1 VGEHSEHAAHV
12 DTWIA
17 RLPKH
22 LTPEQMVSAFEQGFS
37 ALWRRT
43 SRTLGDVTVSAIV
56 ERGLHDVSANIPLLT
71 ALKVEN
77 GVGVQFAGLRRNI
90 RPENVDQLR
99 EGMRSTFIHLLTI
112 IGNLTGDILTPA
124 LHVELSNARVED
136 LTTTRGRER
145 PLEGR

>member
-1 VGEHSEHAAHV
+1 
-12 DTWIA
+12 
-17 RLPKH
+17 
-22 LTPEQMVSAFEQGFS
+22 MVSAFEQGFG
-37 ALWRRT
+37 ALWRRA

-77 GVGVQFAGLRRNI
+77 GVGVQFGGLRRNL